1 MNDTLK
7 KSIKL
12 TVILVLVTAL
22 VLALT
27 EKSRFA
33 LGLVVSSAW
42 SIINFVLLIKILEIA
57 ILHRNKEKL
66 AFILLIKFPFLYLI
80 GFFILTSKFF
90 PAYSLLLGLGSI
102 LLIIGGNAIW
112 PKHT

>member
-1 MNDTLK
+1 MSDTLK

-12 TVILVLVTAL
+12 TIMIVLAAAM
-22 VLALT
+22 VLALMH
-27 EKSRFA
+27 RFNFA
-33 LGLVVSSAW
+33 LGLAAGSAW

-57 ILHRNKEKL
+57 ILHRDKEKL
-66 AFILLIKFPFLYLI
+66 TLILLIKFPLLYLV

-102 LLIIGGNAIW
+102 LLIIGGNAVW
-112 PKHT
+112 PKRI

>member
-1 MNDTLK
+1 MSDTLK

-12 TVILVLVTAL
+12 TILLFLAAAL
-22 VLALT
+22 VLLLMD
-27 EKSRFA
+27 KPRFA

-66 AFILLIKFPFLYLI
+66 TLILLVKFPLLYLA

-90 PAYSLLLGLGSI
+90 PAYSLVLGLGSI
-102 LLIIGGNAIW
+102 LLIAGGNAIW